1 MGGSAPSI
9 PVADAQGTAPQQQN
23 YNVLAGSESQAGSNV
38 NQVTPFGSLSYQ
50 QTGTGPGGIP
60 TFTATTQLTPQ
71 EQALLN
77 TQMGVQ
83 GTAGQGS
90 QLALKGVNYTDI
102 PGQLGSMTSGLTG
115 QQMSDYM
122 ASVAPYQQQAL
133 GSEAATLANQG
144 LTPGNKAYDLAMQN
158 FVQGQNQANLGAA
171 AQFEPQAFSQALQT
185 YETPIQTAQGLFGM
199 SQPASLSQ
207 NLINTPTA
215 SYNPVDFASLLNA
228 QNQAATANAQ
238 LQNQQYGSQM
248 SGMFGIGSAALK
260 ALPMLA

>member
-102 PGQLGSMTSGLTG
+102 PGQLGSMTTGLTG
-115 QQMSDYM
+115 DMMKDYM
-122 ASVAPYQQQAL
+122 AGIQPYQTQAL
-133 GSEAATLANQG
+133 NSEKANLENEG
-144 LTPGNKAYDLAMQN
+144 LTPGNTAYDLDLQN
-158 FVQGQNQANLGAA
+158 FIKGQNQA
-171 AQFEPQAFSQALQT
+171 
-185 YETPIQTAQGLFGM
+185 
-199 SQPASLSQ
+199 
-207 NLINTPTA
+207 
-215 SYNPVDFASLLNA
+215 
-228 QNQAATANAQ
+228 
-238 LQNQQYGSQM
+238 
-248 SGMFGIGSAALK
+248 
-260 ALPMLA
+260 